1 LPSATTIPADR
12 IRAPGLG
19 GADGRHQDPPGAG
32 GHRRGLM
39 HALMLVGTF
48 CWATNIIAGKLA
60 LQSMSALALAQ
71 VRVIGAAGIFAGLFA
86 FWPNRPRLN
95 LTWRDW
101 RYLGLS
107 AFFGITL
114 NQLFFIG
121 GIGKTSAAHSGLIVC
136 LGPVMVLILSCA
148 LGLEALTP
156 LKLFGAAVSLSG
168 VAVLT
173 SAKMQPGSAP
183 TWVGDVILLVGSA
196 VFAYYT
202 ILLKK
207 VAGRYDALTLNT
219 IFFVLGGVLMLPFG
233 IPAIARVS
241 WSSLPPQA
249 WCGIAFLVVCGSV
262 LAYTIYAFA
271 LTELTATRVAAFAYL
286 QPAIAAGLGVWL
298 LGESLTG
305 RVVAGGVLI
314 LLGVYLTEHQSQES
328 RTAAPGRV

>member
-1 LPSATTIPADR
+1 MPSATTIPVDR
-12 IRAPGLG
+12 IRAPDLG
-19 GADGRHQDPPGAG
+19 GTDGRHKDPPGAG

-39 HALMLVGTF
+39 YLLMLVGTF
-48 CWATNIIAGKLA
+48 CWAANIIAGKLV
-60 LQSMSALALAQ
+60 LESMSALALAQ
-71 VRVIGAAGIFAGLFA
+71 VRVIGAGATFAGLFA
-86 FWPNRPRLN
+86 LWHNRPRLN

-101 RYLGLS
+101 RYLALS
-107 AFFGITL
+107 ALFGITL

-121 GIGKTSAAHSGLIVC
+121 GIGKTSAAHSGFIVA

-148 LGLEALTP
+148 FGLEALTP
-156 LKLFGAAVSLSG
+156 LKFFGAAVSFSG

-173 SAKMQPGSAP
+173 SAKAQPGSSP

-219 IFFVLGGVLMLPFG
+219 IFFILGGVLMLPFG
-233 IPAIARVS
+233 VPAMARVS
-241 WSSLPPQA
+241 WGSVPPQA
-249 WCGIAFLVVCGSV
+249 WWGIAFLVVCGSV

-286 QPAIAAGLGVWL
+286 QPLIAAGLGVWL
-298 LGESLTG
+298 LDESLTG
-305 RVVAGGVLI
+305 RVLEGGVLI
-314 LLGVYLTEHQSQES
+314 LLGVYLTERQGRES
-328 RTAAPGRV
+328 RAAVPRRV